1 MLIGRLP
8 FSNTDVKVLFQKIV
22 RDPVEYPMFLS
33 THARDI
39 LMRLLEKNPNNRLGS
54 SKLDFKELQMH
65 SFFNNLNWS
74 DLLEKKIQPPFLP
87 QVSSEI
93 DTRYF
98 EKEFTGESVQLT
110 PPDDDSIMDNLKYFD
125 SFSFYGSKTSLNSQS
140 SIQLLGSNQTN
151 YSNTSLDKYDT
162 NSLLKEM
169 HSASNSNGNIGVFG
183 PMEGICEMPVQ
194 ADNVSL
200 LPYLIQYT
208 DNRGQLFE
216 SQTYIPMSLNESQM
230 FFDNLKLAMVQ
241 SYNVHPQYIDPTYL
255 ALSNINNQFN
265 AGDIIDLSNADEQM
279 NE

>member
-8 FSNTDVKVLFQKIV
+8 FSNNDVKVLFQKIV

-33 THARDI
+33 TNARNV
-39 LMRLLEKNPNNRLGS
+39 LMQLLEKNPSQRLGS
-54 SKLDFKELQMH
+54 SKLDFKEIQMH
-65 SFFNNLNWS
+65 PYFGNINWN

-110 PPDDDSIMDNLKYFD
+110 PPDDDSVMNNLKYFD

-140 SIQLLGSNQTN
+140 SIQLLGSNQKY

-162 NSLLKEM
+162 SSLLKDI
-169 HSASNSNGNIGVFG
+169 HSLNNSNANGGVFG
-183 PMEGICEMPVQ
+183 PMEGICEMPIQ
-194 ADNVSL
+194 ANNVSL

-230 FFDNLKLAMVQ
+230 FFDNLKLAMAQ

-255 ALSNINNQFN
+255 ALSNINNQFD
-265 AGDIIDLSNADEQM
+265 AGEMIDLTNTEEKM